1 MKETSHDLLA
11 MACRY
16 KVPVAQTLSYHTYL
30 LLFFL
35 TGFSLGCSSSFN
47 LASAPEGDSVSFEE
61 FNAAARDKDASV
73 VLGDDSTLRVHAV
86 QIGASWTSWVDPGT
100 NNRVLCPTSRVSKI
114 VLKYRFDGAMQGA
127 LAGMEVGAGAG
138 LLAGAALT
146 DFLRGDTYFPR
157 LAVFFGSAGIGAG
170 AGVVAGAIAGVIIGH
185 SHEYFLEHA
194 SVDPKSRFVK

>member
-47 LASAPEGDSVSFEE
+47 LASASEGDSVSFEE

-127 LAGMEVGAGAG
+127 VMGLGVGAGVG
-138 LLAGAALT
+138 LITGAVVFARPHDALASLYAFA
-146 DFLRGDTYFPR
+146 FVP
-157 LAVFFGSAGIGAG
+157 AIGAG
-170 AGVVAGAIAGVIIGH
+170 AGALAGTVAGVFIGH
-185 SHEYFLEHA
+185 LHEYYLEHD